1 MPSWKKVI
9 TSGSDANL
17 KNLVVSQS
25 VIAESFTGSLYG
37 TASYSHTEFYVT
49 YSYVTQSL
57 AVTAS
62 YSTSASYT
70 DDGPF
75 FKVKSACDVLGTE
88 VILDNLK
95 AKIASTNS
103 ASIQLGT
110 ISGSITVD
118 GMQPGGFNTVNQ
130 VTRVEGLSI
139 STTYT
144 YVDVNANMANPGD
157 SQIFTFIDRSTGSSY
172 RVTGLVS
179 QGFTKNLISI
189 EKLV

>member
-1 MPSWKKVI
+1 MGSWKKVI

-17 KNLVVSQS
+17 KTLVVSQS
-25 VIAESFTGSLYG
+25 VTAESFTGSLYG
-37 TASYSHTEFYVT
+37 TASYADTSSYVI

-70 DDGPF
+70 DGGPF
-75 FKVKSACDVLGTE
+75 FKVSAKCDILGTE
-88 VILDNLK
+88 VEVGNIK
-95 AKIASTNS
+95 AKISSTNS
-103 ASIQLGT
+103 ASIQLKTVSGT
-110 ISGSITVD
+110 MTVD

-130 VTRVEGLSI
+130 VTRIEGLAL
-139 STTYT
+139 STNYS
-144 YVDVNANMANPGD
+144 YVDANANMANPGD
-157 SQIFTFIDRSTGSSY
+157 SQVFTFVDRSTGASY

>member
-1 MPSWKKVI
+1 MGSWKKVI

-17 KNLVVSQS
+17 KTLVVSQS
-25 VIAESFTGSLYG
+25 VTAESFTGSLYG
-37 TASYSHTEFYVT
+37 TASYSYTEFYVT
-49 YSYVTQSL
+49 YSYITQSL

-62 YSTSASYT
+62 YSTSSSYT

-75 FKVKSACDVLGTE
+75 FRVKSACDTLGTE
-88 VILDNLK
+88 VILSNLK
-95 AKIASTNS
+95 ARISSTNS
-103 ASIQLGT
+103 ASIQLRT
-110 ISGSITVD
+110 VSGSMTVD

-130 VTRVEGLSI
+130 VTRIEGLEL

-144 YVDVNANMANPGD
+144 YVDVNTNMENPGD
-157 SQIFTFIDRSTGSSY
+157 SQVFTFVDRNLGVSY